1 MIRWHSQS
9 LPLLLLLMLTIHQG
23 LSNQLACNY
32 STIVDCIIDIR
43 AALAKGM
50 KSLDLIHK
58 RSKEECLEECCNGL
72 PTKSRGYPCNF
83 VTFHPTNKSSS
94 NCYLFHCSEKDACPT
109 IRLPGYNSYIIEN
122 DQTNVEILNTST
134 KNSQSREKSSNNG
147 IPIDIKTSAPG
158 LTLNRRTINIF
169 PLTTIQSRVKQPM
182 MATTFKAP
190 MILLSTSSTK
200 TTSSITQLPVK
211 TTSSVTTKESTAT
224 STLQNGLLLTFTKM
238 VPTTVFPIIRPTQ
251 TRTAALPMVPSVT
264 SMLTGTV
271 LPTTT
276 QAITTIT
283 TKPLA
288 TSTLQTSS
296 AIQPTMT
303 SAPPS
308 TVETTSSQAMT
319 TTILTNQPTA
329 TTLPIT
335 TDQPTTVT
343 LPITT
348 DQPTTTTLPITTDQP
363 TTTTLP
369 ITTDQ
374 PTTTTL
380 PITTDQPTTT
390 TLPITTD
397 QPTATTLPITT
408 DQPTAATLPI
418 TTDQPTKT
426 PLTTTTLAT
435 TTNEPTTTATLPT
448 TTYQATTTTTLPT
461 TLQTTP
467 IPTTMTTTFPTT
479 TAQPSMRTTP
489 LIHQTSTTTP
499 PTSVQTSTA
508 QLKTALPETRPVATI
523 TTVSAR
529 KLDPTVTQ
537 QPAESRNSAAKTPF
551 FRIVTAVSHNGNTNK
566 KDDEEKDPRQNLG
579 GQNESA
585 GKFGDSQMEIKGGLI
600 TALLFG
606 LFFLTIVIV
615 MLSKQV
621 IESYRRRHYTK
632 MDFVMNGIYVDA

>member
-1 MIRWHSQS
+1 MICWHSQS

-32 STIVDCIIDIR
+32 STIVDCIIDVK

-94 NCYLFHCSEKDACPT
+94 NCYLFYCSEKDACPT

-122 DQTNVEILNTST
+122 DQTNVEILNTAT

-158 LTLNRRTINIF
+158 LTLSRRTINIF

-190 MILLSTSSTK
+190 MILFSTSTK

-224 STLQNGLLLTFTKM
+224 STPQNGLLLTFAKM

-251 TRTAALPMVPSVT
+251 TRTAALPTVPSVT

-288 TSTLQTSS
+288 TTTLQTTST
-296 AIQPTMT
+296 IQPTMIT
-303 SAPPS
+303 APPS

-335 TDQPTTVT
+335 TDQPTTAT

-348 DQPTTTTLPITTDQP
+348 DQPTTATLPITTDQP
-363 TTTTLP
+363 TTA
-369 ITTDQ
+369 
-374 PTTTTL
+374 
-380 PITTDQPTTT
+380 

-408 DQPTAATLPI
+408 DQPTTATLPI
-418 TTDQPTKT
+418 TTDQPTATTLPVTTNQPTTT
-426 PLTTTTLAT
+426 PLPTTTLAT

-448 TTYQATTTTTLPT
+448 TTYQPTTTTTLPT

-479 TAQPSMRTTP
+479 TAQPSMHTTP

-499 PTSVQTSTA
+499 PTSLQTSTA
-508 QLKTALPETRPVATI
+508 QLKTALPETRPMATI
-523 TTVSAR
+523 TTVLAR
-529 KLDPTVTQ
+529 KLNPTVTQ

-551 FRIVTAVSHNGNTNK
+551 FRIITAVSNNGDTNK
-566 KDDEEKDPRQNLG
+566 KDDEEKDPRQNFG

-606 LFFLTIVIV
+606 LLFLTIVIV
-615 MLSKQV
+615 ILSKQV